1 MAYIKTG
8 PFANGGAPGIN
19 GAFLNSIENFLVLV
33 NSAAIDSNIT
43 SNGAGIESMIAA
55 NLNPTAITTNGA
67 TSGAMSLYQPL
78 RGTLK
83 VAIIVLAGFRN
94 GSGPAQTLVLPTP
107 FTGRSKYWVGDMP
120 TQRAQVLLT
129 SVAQSIAVITTIAGS
144 GGTDGTATVF
154 TGIPGRSSGEIL
166 AGWDTFSIP
175 SGDAGTTTSVMLV
188 IGT

>member
-8 PFANGGAPGIN
+8 PFNNGGAPGV
-19 GAFLNSIENFLVLV
+19 AAPFLNAIENFLVLV
-33 NSAAIDSNIT
+33 TSAAVDPNIT
-43 SNGAGIESMIAA
+43 SNGAGVESMIAA

-94 GSGPAQTLVLPTP
+94 GSGPAQTLVLPAP
-107 FTGRSKYWVGDMP
+107 FTGRSKYFAGDM
-120 TQRAQVLLT
+120 TATRSQVLLT
-129 SVAQSIAVITTIAGS
+129 GVAQSIAVVTTMAGS

-154 TGIPGRSSGEIL
+154 TGSPGRSNGEIL
-166 AGWDTFSIP
+166 AGWDTFSVP
-175 SGDAGTTTSVMLV
+175 SGDAGTTTSVLVV